1 MAGAQGGD
9 ANKQVATAMQEAGE
23 ATRLGMQ
30 YQPETVNVG
39 QLATTDIS
47 QYMNPY
53 TQQVI
58 DASMADL
65 ERQRQM
71 QQNIGGQQASA
82 AGAFGGSRQGVAE
95 ALTNEAFLRQG
106 GQLAAG
112 LRQQGFE
119 SAQQRALQDI
129 QSQYAA
135 DVANRQAGL
144 AGAQFRLGSAQQLG
158 GLAGSGFNMARTV
171 RQDLFEQAMRERELK
186 QRQAELA
193 AQQYAQRQNALAG
206 SLGML
211 TGAIG
216 ATPSPTTTVGSR
228 QPGLFDYLTLGAMAR
243 AGK

>member
-1 MAGAQGGD
+1 MAGAQGGN

-58 DASMADL
+58 DTSMADL

-71 QQNIGGQQASA
+71 QMGDIGAQASR
-82 AGAFGGSRQGVAE
+82 AGAFGGSREAVAR
-95 ALTNEAFLRQG
+95 ALTNEAFARQG
-106 GQLAAG
+106 GQMAAG

-129 QSQYAA
+129 QNQYAS
-135 DVANRQAGL
+135 DIANRQAGL
-144 AGAQFRLGSAQQLG
+144 SGAQFRLGSAQQLG
-158 GLAGSGFNMARTV
+158 GLANVGFSQARTV
-171 RQDLFEQAMRERELK
+171 RQDLFNQAMRERELR

-193 AQQYAQRQNALAG
+193 AQQYAQRQNALAS
-206 SLGML
+206 SLGMV
-211 TGAIG
+211 TGAVG
-216 ATPSPTTTVGSR
+216 ATPYPQTTTGSR
-228 QPGLFDYLTLGAMAR
+228 QPGLFDYLTLGAMIR
-243 AGK
+243 

>member
-1 MAGAQGGD
+1 MAGAQGGN
-9 ANKQVATAMQEAGE
+9 ANKLVADAMQKAGAGAEA
-23 ATRLGMQ
+23 GMQ
-30 YQPETVNVG
+30 YTPETVNVG

-58 DASMADL
+58 DTSMADL
-65 ERQRQM
+65 ERQRAM
-71 QQNIGGQQASA
+71 QQNLGAQQASA

-95 ALTNEAFLRQG
+95 ALTNEAYLRQG

-119 SAQQRALQDI
+119 SAQNRALQDI

-135 DVANRQAGL
+135 DVGNRQAGL

-158 GLAGSGFNMARTV
+158 STANVGFNQARTV

-193 AQQYAQRQNALAG
+193 AQQYAQRQNALAS
-206 SLGML
+206 SLGMV
-211 TGAIG
+211 TGAMG
-216 ATPSPTTTVGSR
+216 ATPYPQTQVNSR
-228 QPGLFDYLTLGAMAR
+228 QPGLFDYLTLGATAMSGR
-243 AGK
+243 